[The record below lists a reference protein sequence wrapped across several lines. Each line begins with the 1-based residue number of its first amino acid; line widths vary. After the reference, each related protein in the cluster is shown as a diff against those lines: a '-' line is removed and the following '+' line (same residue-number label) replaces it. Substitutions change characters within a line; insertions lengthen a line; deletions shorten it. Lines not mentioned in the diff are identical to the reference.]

1 MINIYN
7 VFILCGGKCGSST
20 LSSSF
25 QKLGLKTLKV
35 HGKLDYINQF
45 KEDKLY
51 ECINNSCKHSP
62 VIIIDVYRTPIERK
76 ISSFFQNI
84 HINIPDWKS
93 KSIDHLINEFNNKY
107 LNIIEEYHPIN
118 EAFINYKIP
127 FFNGFNFK
135 KRFNLIRKDNKIFI
149 KLLYKDIQ
157 KWNKILTLIFN
168 QPFVITKDNL
178 SNQKDYYKTYQQF
191 LSKYKVPKS
200 YFDKLVK
207 DKEFKIYNTKE
218 EQESYLEFWNLR
230 SY

>member
-1 MINIYN
+1 MTTIYD

-25 QKLGLKTLKV
+25 QKLGYKTLKV

-51 ECINNSCKHSP
+51 ECINNSSKHKP

-84 HINIPDWKS
+84 QYYIPDWQS
-93 KSIDHLINEFNNKY
+93 KSIEQLILEFNNKY
-107 LNIIEEYHPIN
+107 LYVLEEYHSIN
-118 EAFINYKIP
+118 EAFDYYQISHFHEFDEKKNY
-127 FFNGFNFK
+127 
-135 KRFNLIRKDNKIFI
+135 NLLKKDNKIFI

-218 EQESYLEFWNLR
+218 EQVSYLEYWNLR
-230 SY
+230 CY